1 MDLLLV
7 SVHDE
12 IGSTHVNDPAW
23 VAIIR
28 NLYQKTARDWI
39 TNALSFAPCT
49 TQGLLQVQPKQ
60 FSVHSL
66 TYFWNLSYLIS
77 SDLNQY
83 TIKILLC

>member
-1 MDLLLV
+1 MDLLLI

-23 VAIIR
+23 VATIR

-49 TQGLLQVQPKQ
+49 TQGLLQV
-60 FSVHSL
+60 HSRQLVFHLL
-66 TYFWNLSYLIS
+66 TSFWILSYPIGNWLRI
-77 SDLNQY
+77 
-83 TIKILLC
+83 

>member
-12 IGSTHVNDPAW
+12 IGSTHVNDPVW
-23 VAIIR
+23 VATIR

-49 TQGLLQVQPKQ
+49 TQGLLQVQLRQ
-60 FSVHSL
+60 LVVHLPTS
-66 TYFWNLSYLIS
+66 FWNFSYPIS
-77 SDLNQY
+77 INSEF
-83 TIKILLC
+83 

>member
-49 TQGLLQVQPKQ
+49 TQGLLQVQLRQ
-60 FSVHSL
+60 LVVHLPTS
-66 TYFWNLSYLIS
+66 FWNFSYPIS
-77 SDLNQY
+77 INSEF
-83 TIKILLC
+83 

>member
-23 VAIIR
+23 VATIR

-49 TQGLLQVQPKQ
+49 TQGLLQVQPRQ
-60 FSVHSL
+60 RAIHLL
-66 TYFWNLSYLIS
+66 TSFWILSYPIF
-77 SDLNQY
+77 N
-83 TIKILLC
+83 